1 MRSIALFCLFAVLVS
16 VTACSGVAGNS
27 QQPRDQAAAGE
38 PITDSP
44 DSTALATL
52 AAKLKEIAATAKGRV
67 GVDAVVL
74 KTGKVVSL
82 APDEHFPMQSVCKLP
97 ISMAVLAQVDAGKF
111 KLDQPIRVEKTDL
124 VNANMYSPIR
134 DRNPNGTAMPLRELI
149 RFAVMESDGTASDV
163 LFRLVGGAAGMRSYL
178 NGLGVEGIN
187 LVNTENELGLD
198 WATQYQNWSTPRAAT
213 KLLRALLEQKT
224 LSDGSR
230 ALLLKFMTESIPG
243 AARLKG
249 QLPAGTVV
257 AHKTGTSGSR
267 DGINAATNDIGIV
280 TLPNGH
286 HLLIAVF
293 VSDSPADLNTREAV
307 IAQIARA
314 IWDNTAEPRP

>member
-1 MRSIALFCLFAVLVS
+1 MKSILTICLLAIVIV
-16 VTACSGVAGNS
+16 VTACSGSTVGY
-27 QQPRDQAAAGE
+27 QQPTNQPSAAGGE
-38 PITDSP
+38 QPDNAALTAKIT
-44 DSTALATL
+44 
-52 AAKLKEIAATAKGRV
+52 EIAATAKGRV

-74 KTGKVVSL
+74 ETGRAVVSL

-97 ISMAVLAQVDAGKF
+97 ISMAVLAQVDAGKL
-111 KLDQPIRVEKTDL
+111 KLDQSIRVEKGDL
-124 VNANMYSPIR
+124 IGPDMHSPIR

-178 NGLGVEGIN
+178 DGLGVKDIN
-187 LVNTENELGLD
+187 LINTENELGLD
-198 WATQYQNWSTPRAAT
+198 WGNQYKNWATPRAAT

-224 LSDGSR
+224 LADGSR
-230 ALLLKFMTESIPG
+230 ALLLKFMTESLPG
-243 AARLKG
+243 AGRLKG

-267 DGINAATNDIGIV
+267 EGVTAATNDVGIV

-293 VSDSPADLNTREAV
+293 VSDAPGDQNAREAV

-314 IWDNTAEPRP
+314 VWDATMK